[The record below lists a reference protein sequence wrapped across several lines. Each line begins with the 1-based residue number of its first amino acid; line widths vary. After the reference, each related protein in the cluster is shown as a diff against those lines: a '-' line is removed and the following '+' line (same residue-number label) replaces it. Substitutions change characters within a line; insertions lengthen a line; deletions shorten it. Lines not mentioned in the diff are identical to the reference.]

1 MGREVH
7 VAGEEAPPLVPDDA
21 QAGSNRNKVS
31 HKDLK
36 KNMTIE
42 YIDQGNRKTG
52 YIVSRAGKVGS
63 KKGKGKEG
71 KYEHYWNVQDIESGH
86 ISVVDAKH
94 LEEISRID
102 KDQEAVTED
111 EEVEEVYAVNIPWN
125 RHGEQKCR
133 KAKEVELDRFDEF
146 DAYEEVEYKGQE
158 TLATSWVLVEKV
170 KAGETIVKARLVVR
184 GDQEDTSDVQ
194 TDSPT
199 VRKGNINFVLMISAR
214 NGWVVKSQ
222 DITAAFLQSVP
233 IERDVFVRPP
243 PERRVPGVI
252 WKLKKTVYGLVDAS
266 RGFYLNLS
274 GELINNGCEKSK
286 MDPAMFL
293 YFGENNDEVS
303 KEPSGVA
310 VTHVDDVLSGGNTE
324 FETNV
329 MTRIKKTFKFGSE
342 EELEF
347 RYVGINIAQCE
358 EGFMTDNNHYVQA
371 LELPCMEV
379 AKNLKMEE
387 LLDHRGQTEFRSVIG
402 KLTALAHTSRPDIC
416 FDVKILSSKFNKA
429 TKKDL
434 QTACKRMIKVKSEET
449 FIKYPDLGMD
459 ITEWI
464 LVGHGDCGLKSM
476 PDKITSVGGYV
487 VMLCNKRTNA
497 CCVLVWKS
505 KKIRRKVISTLAG
518 EALAMIGVIGEIVY
532 TKAVLVQMFGTR
544 AKDIPTLV
552 LSDCK
557 NLTQAIKSTSLV
569 EDPWLIPDIAVI
581 KDALE
586 DKTVSEVRWVC
597 SKDMMADC
605 LTKAGA
611 SGSSLMHVL
620 ESGRYEV
627 PGGW

>member
-1 MGREVH
+1 MNREVH
-7 VAGEEAPPLVPDDA
+7 VTGKEVPLLVPDDA

-86 ISVVDAKH
+86 ISVVDTKH
-94 LEEISRID
+94 LEEISRVD
-102 KDQEAVTED
+102 EDQEAIT
-111 EEVEEVYAVNIPWN
+111 EVEEVYAVNIPWN
-125 RHGEQKCR
+125 RHGEEKCR

-146 DAYEEVEYKGQE
+146 DAYEEIEYKGQE
-158 TLATSWVLVEKV
+158 TLGTSWVLVEKV

-293 YFGENNDEVS
+293 YFDENNDEVS

-310 VTHVDDVLSGGNTE
+310 VTHVDDVLSGGNTD

-329 MTRIKKTFKFGSE
+329 MTRIKKTFNFGSE

-347 RYVGINIAQCE
+347 RYVGINIVQCE

-379 AKNLKMEE
+379 AKNLRMEE
-387 LLDHRGQTEFRSVIG
+387 LLDHRGQTEFRSAIG

-459 ITEWI
+459 ISEWI

-544 AKDIPTLV
+544 ANDIPTLV

-569 EDPWLIPDIAVI
+569 DPWLIPDIAVI

-586 DKTVSEVRWVC
+586 DKTVSEVRWVS

-611 SGSSLMHVL
+611 SGFSLMQVL
-620 ESGRYEV
+620 ESGQYEV

>member
-1 MGREVH
+1 M
-7 VAGEEAPPLVPDDA
+7 
-21 QAGSNRNKVS
+21 
-31 HKDLK
+31 
-36 KNMTIE
+36 
-42 YIDQGNRKTG
+42 
-52 YIVSRAGKVGS
+52 
-63 KKGKGKEG
+63 
-71 KYEHYWNVQDIESGH
+71 
-86 ISVVDAKH
+86 
-94 LEEISRID
+94 
-102 KDQEAVTED
+102 
-111 EEVEEVYAVNIPWN
+111 
-125 RHGEQKCR
+125 
-133 KAKEVELDRFDEF
+133 
-146 DAYEEVEYKGQE
+146 
-158 TLATSWVLVEKV
+158 
-170 KAGETIVKARLVVR
+170 
-184 GDQEDTSDVQ
+184 Q

-310 VTHVDDVLSGGNTE
+310 VTHVDDVLSGGNTD

-379 AKNLKMEE
+379 AKNIRMEE
-387 LLDHRGQTEFRSVIG
+387 LLDHRGQTEFRSAMG

-459 ITEWI
+459 ISEWI

-544 AKDIPTLV
+544 ANNIPTLV

-557 NLTQAIKSTSLV
+557 NLTQAIKSTSLG
-569 EDPWLIPDIAVI
+569 EDPWLIPDIAII

-586 DKTVSEVRWVC
+586 DKTVNEVRWVS

-611 SGSSLMHVL
+611 SGSSLMQVL
-620 ESGRYEV
+620 ESGQYEV